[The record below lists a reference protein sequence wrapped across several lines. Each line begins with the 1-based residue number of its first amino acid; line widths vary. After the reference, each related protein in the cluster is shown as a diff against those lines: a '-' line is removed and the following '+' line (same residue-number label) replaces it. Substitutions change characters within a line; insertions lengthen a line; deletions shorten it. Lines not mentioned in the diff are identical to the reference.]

1 MLARV
6 REDKDRGLT
15 RKKFCLAASVLL
27 AVAAVITIVVV
38 LTQQS
43 GDGDG
48 NATTS
53 VDSLTLPRM
62 AVANLTLVGGFTVD
76 SAKEQCLTLGW
87 IPTGVN
93 WETSSSI
100 RASYLCMQQSLPV
113 GEDEVEAVDLDGTS
127 VLRRLAVL
135 PDAESCPSN
144 MTQLANPRANVLVC
158 VDFISASEAFST
170 QQYAMDLMTTSEA
183 FYSHDTPG
191 WVTWPVDLKLDD
203 TDETSVFLSV
213 RYPVRP
219 ITALQVL
226 SDVASDTVYAAC
238 EDLEPIGAWESP
250 EFVLRSESESV
261 TTTNDIVCIRRLQA
275 GDVST
280 SVLLDT
286 TVILPS
292 ETCPVLAGNATSTEI
307 TSDRIKVCAE
317 WGVIPSNNSS
327 NPSNAPFVVELA
339 QYHTIEAITDTN
351 ASTAIPGNWSLIGDT
366 PTGDI
371 HKYFLVR
378 KSMISNSS
386 GDETGVGEIEDGTV
400 TSTVEATRNQTAL
413 SFRVLQIADL
423 HLTGDP
429 DYPCSS
435 GPTGAI
441 RASILE
447 AASVI
452 ARELKQANGS
462 SNSTSASDP
471 LYNRCREAL
480 TIAFLDELLDVEQ
493 PDFVVFSGD
502 NVHTSDATNHS
513 LAIGTFTDRVESR
526 GIPWAAVFGNHDTEG
541 GFDREEMLELMTS
554 NRQFAHVKYG
564 PRGIDGVGN
573 YEVEVVAPVAGAWGS
588 EGSTVFRMYFLDSH
602 ANIDAQ
608 RFPLVAD
615 PSSYDWVK
623 ETQIDFYRELARSH
637 AAEASE
643 TSNATNSSI
652 PAVMFFHIPLA
663 EYALASSS
671 DRIGEKHEAT
681 ASAEVN
687 CGLFS
692 ALVELGDVKAT
703 FVGHDHVNEY
713 CYLRQGVQLC
723 YGGGIGLGRAYG
735 LRNFDRRAR
744 VIEWSLDS
752 EQKHTIRSWKR
763 HFQDPT
769 QIQSLE
775 VLYSE

>member
-1 MLARV
+1 MLACA
-6 REDKDRGLT
+6 REDKGRGLT
-15 RKKFCLAASVLL
+15 QKKLCLAASVLL
-27 AVAAVITIVVV
+27 AVAAVVTVVVV

-43 GDGDG
+43 GDADG
-48 NATTS
+48 NAATS

-62 AVANLTLVGGFTVD
+62 VVANLTLVGGATED

-87 IPTGVN
+87 IPTGVD

-100 RASYLCMQQSLPV
+100 RASYLCMRQSLPV
-113 GEDEVEAVDLDGTS
+113 GEDETEAVDLDGTS
-127 VLRRLAVL
+127 VLRRLVVL
-135 PDAESCPSN
+135 PDAENCPSN

-158 VDFISASEAFST
+158 VDFVSASEAFST
-170 QQYAMDLMTTSEA
+170 QQYVMDLMTTTEA

-191 WVTWPVDLKLDD
+191 WVTWPVDLKLGD

-213 RYPVRP
+213 RHPVRP

-226 SDVASDTVYAAC
+226 SDVAPDAVYLAC

-250 EFVLRSESESV
+250 EFVLQSESESAI
-261 TTTNDIVCIRRLQA
+261 TTNDIVCIRRPQA
-275 GDVST
+275 GDVSA
-280 SVLLDT
+280 SVLLDI

-292 ETCPVLAGNATSTEI
+292 ETCPVLAGNATSTEVN
-307 TSDRIKVCAE
+307 SDRIKICAE
-317 WGVIPSNNSS
+317 WGVIPSSNSSS

-339 QYHTIEAITDTN
+339 QYHATEAIADTN
-351 ASTAIPGNWSLIGDT
+351 ASVVIPGNWSLVGDA

-378 KSMISNSS
+378 KSVTSNSS
-386 GDETGVGEIEDGTV
+386 GNEAEVGEMEDGTV
-400 TSTVEATRNQTAL
+400 TSTVEAAGNQTAL

-435 GPTGAI
+435 SPTTI

-502 NVHTSDATNHS
+502 NVHTSDTTNHS
-513 LAIGTFTDRVESR
+513 LAIGIFTDRVESR

-541 GFDREEMLELMTS
+541 GFDREEMLELMTN

-564 PRGIDGVGN
+564 PRDIDGVGN
-573 YEVEVVAPVAGAWGS
+573 YEVGVVAPVAGAWGS
-588 EGSTVFRMYFLDSH
+588 EGSIVFRMYFLDSH

-652 PAVMFFHIPLA
+652 PAIMFFHIPLP

-671 DRIGEKHEAT
+671 DRIGEKHEET

-692 ALVELGDVKAT
+692 ALMELGDVKAT

-735 LRNFDRRAR
+735 LSSFDRRAR

-769 QIQSLE
+769 QIQLLE